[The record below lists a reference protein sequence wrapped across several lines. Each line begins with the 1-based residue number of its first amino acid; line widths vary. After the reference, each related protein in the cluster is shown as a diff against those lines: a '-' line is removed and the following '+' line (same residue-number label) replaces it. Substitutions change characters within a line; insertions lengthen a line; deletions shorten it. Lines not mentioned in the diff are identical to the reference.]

1 MIHSWGGC
9 QGLCFL
15 RYSTADFKVCLGSL
29 SCCRSHPLSY
39 YSIYTDGLMFA
50 CRICW
55 YFIESILLSTTEM
68 FPVPLAET
76 QAKSMIDLSPCLAV
90 ATVVHFFM
98 KSCTKQL
105 CLLQPQND
113 FFFFAFSCLAVYL
126 QISKADFSDN
136 DAWKF
141 IFPTWHFHKAHILIA
156 VLSGGEF
163 SELILTLR
171 FLFTAIS

>member
-1 MIHSWGGC
+1 MCFFNPFLYKSSVRVFDRLSFVIHSRGGC

-15 RYSTADFKVCLGSL
+15 RYSTVDFKVCLGSL

-39 YSIYTDGLMFA
+39 YSIYTDGLVFA

-90 ATVVHFFM
+90 ATVVHFFLM
-98 KSCTKQL
+98 KSCTKQP

-113 FFFFAFSCLAVYL
+113 FFLKLFQSTELV
-126 QISKADFSDN
+126 SKM
-136 DAWKF
+136 
-141 IFPTWHFHKAHILIA
+141 L
-156 VLSGGEF
+156 V
-163 SELILTLR
+163 
-171 FLFTAIS
+171 

>member
-1 MIHSWGGC
+1 MTVFSFVIHSWGGC

-29 SCCRSHPLSY
+29 SCCRSHSLSY

-55 YFIESILLSTTEM
+55 YFIESILFSTTEM

-90 ATVVHFFM
+90 ATVVHFFYEILH
-98 KSCTKQL
+98 KTA
-105 CLLQPQND
+105 LLIAASKLLL
-113 FFFFAFSCLAVYL
+113 FFFLLFQSTELV
-126 QISKADFSDN
+126 SKM
-136 DAWKF
+136 
-141 IFPTWHFHKAHILIA
+141 L
-156 VLSGGEF
+156 V
-163 SELILTLR
+163 
-171 FLFTAIS
+171 

>member
-1 MIHSWGGC
+1 MTVFSFVIHSWGGC

-55 YFIESILLSTTEM
+55 YFIESILFSTTEM

-113 FFFFAFSCLAVYL
+113 FFFFFCFSSPQNSSLKCLFSCLF
-126 QISKADFSDN
+126 ADFQS
-136 DAWKF
+136 
-141 IFPTWHFHKAHILIA
+141 
-156 VLSGGEF
+156 
-163 SELILTLR
+163 
-171 FLFTAIS
+171 

>member
-1 MIHSWGGC
+1 MNLKHETEHGQLLATPLLASIVVCKHIFQPAQSLSFQVCFFNPFLYKSSVRVFDRLSFVIHSRGGC

-15 RYSTADFKVCLGSL
+15 RYSTVDFKVCLGSL

-39 YSIYTDGLMFA
+39 YSIYTDGLVFA

-90 ATVVHFFM
+90 ATVV
-98 KSCTKQL
+98 L
-105 CLLQPQND
+105 
-113 FFFFAFSCLAVYL
+113 FFF
-126 QISKADFSDN
+126 
-136 DAWKF
+136 
-141 IFPTWHFHKAHILIA
+141 
-156 VLSGGEF
+156 
-163 SELILTLR
+163 
-171 FLFTAIS
+171 